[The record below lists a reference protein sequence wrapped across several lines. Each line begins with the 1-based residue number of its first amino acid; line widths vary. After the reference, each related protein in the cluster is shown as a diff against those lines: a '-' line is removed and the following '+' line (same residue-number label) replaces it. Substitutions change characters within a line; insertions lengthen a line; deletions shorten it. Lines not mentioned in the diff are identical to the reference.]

1 MANELR
7 VNDKTIRLLVGFIT
21 DLPGMD
27 GIVYYA
33 SPDLVLGSGYGTAIS
48 VQGGPKVQE
57 ELKKMGGAALTE
69 VVATGGGNLQAKH
82 ILHAVGPRFQEEGTE
97 EKLKTTM
104 LNALKKAQELKLQKI
119 AFPAMGTGFY
129 GIPLDVSARL
139 TLGVAREFLQKAV
152 DPKEIV
158 FCLRDNREL
167 KAFQEQLQKM

>member
-104 LNALKKAQELKLQKI
+104 LNALKS